1 MYRQFYAKLVQS
13 LPLTDAHFRAALVSK
28 QMFYGDLLAQVNAK
42 GTNVEKSEH
51 FLTNTIDSSLNVGL
65 TNPFESLL
73 QVMENFDSPI
83 LKCLA
88 KDINTSLLLGTNKPQ
103 SQPSSDSGIYTR
115 G

>member
-1 MYRQFYAKLVQS
+1 
-13 LPLTDAHFRAALVSK
+13 
-28 QMFYGDLLAQVNAK
+28 MFYGDLLAQVNAK
-42 GTNVEKSEH
+42 GTNVEKNEH

-73 QVMENFDSPI
+73 QVMENFDSPS

-88 KDINTSLLLGTNKPQ
+88 KDINTTLLISTSEVQ
-103 SQPSSDSGIYTR
+103 TQPSSDSTQSVIYTK